1 MYLTKIII
9 SAEVYNNA
17 EKNNPQC
24 LHNLMPFTAVLRV
37 FDQTLIA
44 KEYYKCIHAERLNNE
59 IKKENHINFVACAI
73 KCERKDVFLT
83 KEVLTHHF
91 NRIKLE
97 EKLEKDEI
105 FLSSMK
111 RRAYFR
117 KKKLKKYTEDCKS
130 LFFV

>member
-73 KCERKDVFLT
+73 KCEKKDVF
-83 KEVLTHHF
+83 F
-91 NRIKLE
+91 NERGINTS
-97 EKLEKDEI
+97 
-105 FLSSMK
+105 F
-111 RRAYFR
+111 
-117 KKKLKKYTEDCKS
+117 
-130 LFFV
+130 